1 MERAGLS
8 EFKGE
13 GSSSLKL
20 SCNEQ
25 EQFPLGELN
34 DCMDGRNSPESN
46 VVVESIIECTRNGDV
61 LHSLSG
67 IYAEILI
74 VITSASILAEILPGS
89 LPLFYFHEYLFLYL
103 FSVGIMIFVI
113 TLCVM
118 FHRRFSDNS
127 KKNVGKL
134 PSLPPETRREKRITS
149 INTFFKVGVTVFG
162 SIVLLTSLLEVVSIF
177 ISPNKCMSH
186 VSAVQPLLRCI
197 FILFQIYF
205 LKNSK
210 EVLDVLGCIRTLA
223 LMHLFATNIAA
234 WIRLL
239 LWEGMKDW
247 EVAVHVKHNSSVIWD
262 KNGLNFTVHALE
274 SDINAENISMHYPS
288 HVVHYTSNC
297 WWRVQKSEE
306 IDVTSVQ
313 YCIQNSSIGLIWEKV
328 DQFLYVCIQF
338 IKLFQS
344 VGLLAVFIYGSCNVI
359 AGSSLQHK
367 QSFLL
372 AFEAIGMIMHG
383 TAQYL
388 LITQVSKKKVDVS
401 NVNEKPGRQSV
412 VFLIFCNAALWI
424 LECFFTWNHLRHKYL
439 LTSGTVWIIA
449 TRFVLPFVVFY
460 RFHSMITLIQ
470 AWMKAYTQS

>member
-1 MERAGLS
+1 
-8 EFKGE
+8 
-13 GSSSLKL
+13 
-20 SCNEQ
+20 
-25 EQFPLGELN
+25 
-34 DCMDGRNSPESN
+34 MDGRNSTESN
-46 VVVESIIECTRNGDV
+46 VVVENVTECTRNRDI

-103 FSVGIMIFVI
+103 FSVGIMILLI

-127 KKNVGKL
+127 EKNVGKL
-134 PSLPPETRREKRITS
+134 PSIPQESRHEKRISS

-162 SIVLLTSLLEVVSIF
+162 SIVLLTSLLEVISIF

-223 LMHLFATNIAA
+223 LMHLFATNIAI

-247 EVAVHVKHNSSVIWD
+247 EVSVHIKHNSSVIWD

-274 SDINAENISMHYPS
+274 SDTNAENISMHYPS

-297 WWRVQKSEE
+297 WWRVQKLEE

-313 YCIQNSSIGLIWEKV
+313 YCIQNSTIGFMWEKV
-328 DQFLYVCIQF
+328 DQFLYVWLFQVRKMYSWKSSTDVQF
-338 IKLFQS
+338 IKFFQS

-401 NVNEKPGRQSV
+401 NVNEKPGRVRFPRNISV
-412 VFLIFCNAALWI
+412 NNVFSRDGIDCW
-424 LECFFTWNHLRHKYL
+424 W
-439 LTSGTVWIIA
+439 
-449 TRFVLPFVVFY
+449 
-460 RFHSMITLIQ
+460 
-470 AWMKAYTQS
+470 